1 MMPDERA
8 SSRQRHESPGG
19 LTGRLKQLIREGGR
33 LFLCAG
39 DGGSESVRPARAP
52 TRSNASWQ
60 GRGSGDRTHAA
71 DSPSHSGKPR
81 PPDLERRSVALG
93 SPLERSDAS
102 ANGRLAASTPGQGR
116 TMRARHWRASS
127 ESSVSFVVA
136 DVFEA
141 PEGPLGRDAVGQS
154 VPPSAP
160 TGGGRAAALIDE
172 PRASAV
178 TPWRRQKW
186 WARTVCMLA
195 LLTWGAYVQLP
206 RWTLVFPALLAIL
219 LPWASAIWDA
229 RRHKRRP
236 EVFERDR
243 APHATESAAATRR
256 VPEEPH
262 PSSPERLPV
271 GVSSR
276 PLRTTD
282 SSFFDASR
290 DASFSQKR
298 SLETSTVGKEAN
310 AASPPAVRGVDAR
323 LQSPSPPLLKA
334 TLAVFQELQPAR
346 IFHHVFSALGVESA
360 QAHVPAR
367 PRTPTS
373 SSSSLG
379 EGDDDDDVANEG
391 DVPPIDIQS
400 SSVTEGSHYETPDA
414 SMHRAGSLPRPS
426 ASLAR
431 ERSLTS
437 ARRESSLRSR
447 APRRSKDV
455 LSREHFLRIVPTW
468 TSMRI
473 TGNQELMVDDF
484 CDGLMCLMPVV
495 DALGTAFRIIKLDV
509 RSKTADIRKAA
520 TKLRCATL
528 QRMVELEVSQSSSRT
543 LGLLARRT
551 SGTESLL
558 WMKRMVQF
566 VYFFIW
572 ALHRGVDMRDSVYH
586 AYLNTLKPCHPF
598 VVQRIAGNL
607 HRIVPDW
614 LAFASKLHAEPE
626 QVRVHMEA
634 LLRVMEARLDLLVH
648 FYNERDLETLCTM
661 DARDIRQQV
670 EALMA
675 GEGKR

>member
-1 MMPDERA
+1 MMPDERT
-8 SSRQRHESPGG
+8 SSVQRHESPDG
-19 LTGRLKQLIREGGR
+19 LTGRLKQLIREGKR

-39 DGGSESVRPARAP
+39 GLGSESLGRVAESVRPPRAP
-52 TRSNASWQ
+52 TRSNTSWQ
-60 GRGSGDRTHAA
+60 GRGNGDRSHAT
-71 DSPSHSGKPR
+71 DSLGHSVKPR
-81 PPDLERRSVALG
+81 PPDLTRRSVALG

-102 ANGRLAASTPGQGR
+102 ANGRLAVSTPGQGR

-136 DVFEA
+136 DVFEV
-141 PEGPLGRDAVGQS
+141 PEGPLGRDAVDQS
-154 VPPSAP
+154 VLPSAP
-160 TGGGRAAALIDE
+160 AGDGRAVAFIDQL
-172 PRASAV
+172 RASV
-178 TPWRRQKW
+178 LTPWRRQNW
-186 WARTVCMLA
+186 WARTVCILA
-195 LLTWGAYVQLP
+195 LLTWGAYVQWP
-206 RWTLVFPALLAIL
+206 RWTLVLPALLAIL
-219 LPWASAIWDA
+219 LPWGNATWDA
-229 RRHKRRP
+229 LRHNRRSK
-236 EVFERDR
+236 VFERDR
-243 APHATESAAATRR
+243 APHATENAAATRR
-256 VPEEPH
+256 VPEEAH
-262 PSSPERLPV
+262 PPSPKRLPV
-271 GVSSR
+271 GVSPRS
-276 PLRTTD
+276 LRTPDT
-282 SSFFDASR
+282 SLFDASR
-290 DASFSQKR
+290 DASFSEKR
-298 SLETSTVGKEAN
+298 SLETSAMGKEAN
-310 AASPPAVRGVDAR
+310 AASPQAVRGVDAR
-323 LQSPSPPLLKA
+323 FQSSPPRPPKA
-334 TLAVFQELQPAR
+334 TPAAFQELQPAR

-367 PRTPTS
+367 PRTPTP

-379 EGDDDDDVANEG
+379 EGDDDDVANEG

-400 SSVTEGSHYETPDA
+400 SSVTDDSRYETPDA
-414 SMHRAGSLPRPS
+414 SVHRAGSLPRPS
-426 ASLAR
+426 ASL
-431 ERSLTS
+431 

-528 QRMVELEVSQSSSRT
+528 QRMVELEMSQSSSRT

-614 LAFASKLHAEPE
+614 LAFANKLHAEPE

-634 LLRVMEARLDLLVH
+634 LLRVMETRLDLLVH
-648 FYNERDLETLCTM
+648 FYNERDLETLCTI

-675 GEGKR
+675 GKGER